1 MTNLEL
7 FNDVCT
13 HVQEIYEAVE
23 NNNELFDK
31 ELDELDMRSD
41 DYEDDVR
48 YIERQ
53 RDSVITSLEAE
64 IPEFT
69 FKVIY
74 YDGDENIF
82 TSEDIYNDMEFGLPD
97 INNFKSIEVI

>member
-7 FNDVCT
+7 FNEVCN

-41 DYEDDVR
+41 DYENDVR
-48 YIERQ
+48 YIEQQ
-53 RDSVITSLEAE
+53 RDSVITALEAE
-64 IPEFT
+64 IPEFA
-69 FKVIY
+69 FKVVY
-74 YDGDENIF
+74 NDGDENIL
-82 TSEDIYNDMEFGLPD
+82 TSEDIYNDIEFGLPD
-97 INNFKSIEVI
+97 TNNFKSIEIV